1 MNKKLGSL
9 AFLCGLISLPVH
21 AFEAF
26 KVEDI
31 RLEGLQRISLGT
43 VFNYLPVKVGDEFN
57 RKLSKQAIHS
67 LYKTGF
73 FKDVRI
79 EREGNVLVVFVAERP
94 AIADITI
101 EGNSEIPTDQLEEVF
116 KQIGLTK
123 GKVFDRSVLDKVSQE
138 LSRQYNSLG
147 KYAAK
152 IETETQPLERN
163 RVGVKVKISE
173 GDTAEIYSVNIV
185 GNKRFTD
192 DELLE
197 KLNLADVGFFGGREQ
212 YSKQQL
218 AGDLEKLRSYYQDRG
233 YINFDITSTQVSLT
247 PDKRDVYVTV
257 NVSEGQQYTVSDIE
271 LAGDRIISDKEI
283 LELISLNKGDI
294 FSRKEVSESRTRI
307 SDRLAEEGY
316 AFANV
321 NIIPD
326 LDKENLK
333 IKLTVFVDPG
343 KRIYVRRI
351 NIIGNNRTRDEVIR
365 REIRQMEGDWLS
377 SKNVSNSRSRL
388 ERLGYF
394 EQVNVET
401 PTVPGSND
409 QVDVNY
415 SLTERPTGNLSVG
428 IGYSDTNGALVNFSV
443 SEENFLG
450 TGKRLGI
457 SIDNSQVTK
466 NYSFNYT
473 NPYYTPD
480 GVSRGFNFYSKE
492 VDLEEADLSS
502 YTSNSQGVSMNFG
515 IPLTE
520 VTTARFGIGYD
531 NTEILIGSLGVSQDI
546 LDFVNENGNVYDTY
560 KITGSWTRDTRNR
573 RLLADRGNMTSISTE
588 IALPDSDLEFYKI
601 NFRHTHYFPFS
612 KSTTLSLSAN
622 LGYGSGYGAYTK
634 LPPFER
640 FYAGGTRSVRGYEG
654 SSLGPRDPITDD
666 PVGGD
671 VKIVANAELILPS
684 PFDNESKSTRTALFL
699 DGGYVYPSSDQIDF
713 GEMRYSA
720 GLGLLWITPVGALR
734 FSYAIPLNEKEGDK
748 TQNFQ
753 FSLGSPF

>member
-1 MNKKLGSL
+1 MKKKLGSL
-9 AFLCGLISLPVH
+9 AFIYSLATLPAH
-21 AFEAF
+21 AFEPF

-31 RLEGLQRISLGT
+31 RLEGLQRISLGA

-57 RKLSKQAIHS
+57 RKLSKQAIRA

-73 FKDVRI
+73 FKDVRL
-79 EREGNVLVVFVAERP
+79 EREGNILVVFVAERP
-94 AIADITI
+94 AISDITI
-101 EGNSEIPTDQLEEVF
+101 EGNSDIPTEQLEDIF
-116 KQIGLTK
+116 KQIGLAK
-123 GKVFDRSVLDKVSQE
+123 GKVFDRSVLDTIEQE

-152 IETETQPLERN
+152 VETETLPLERN
-163 RVGVKVKISE
+163 RVGIKIKISE
-173 GDTAEIYSVNIV
+173 GDAAEIYTINIV
-185 GNKRFTD
+185 GNKHFTD
-192 DELLE
+192 AELLDR
-197 KLNLADVGFFGGREQ
+197 LQLADIGLFGGHEQ

-218 AGDLEKLRSYYQDRG
+218 AGDLEKLKSYYQDRG
-233 YINFDITSTQVSLT
+233 FINFDINSTQVSLT
-247 PDKRDVYVTV
+247 PDKRDVYVTI
-257 NVSEGQQYTVSDIE
+257 NIKEGKQYSVSDIS

-283 LELISLNKGDI
+283 FELLSLKAGDI
-294 FSRKEVSESRTRI
+294 FSRKEVSESRSRI

-321 NIIPD
+321 NIIPE
-326 LDKENLK
+326 LDKKERTV
-333 IKLTVFVDPG
+333 KLTVFIDPG

-351 NIIGNNRTRDEVIR
+351 NVIGNTRTRDEVVR
-365 REIRQMEGDWLS
+365 RELRQMEGDWLS
-377 SKNVSNSRSRL
+377 SKNVSISRQRL
-388 ERLGYF
+388 DRLGYF

-401 PTVPGSND
+401 PSVPGSND

-415 SLTERPTGNLSVG
+415 TLTERPTGNLSAG

-443 SEENFLG
+443 TEENFLG

-457 SIDNSQVTK
+457 SIDNSSVTK
-466 NYSFNYT
+466 SYNFNYT

-480 GVSRGFNFYSKE
+480 GVSRGFSVYFKE
-492 VDLEEADLSS
+492 VDAEEADLSS
-502 YTSNSQGVSMNFG
+502 FTSNSKGLTMNFG

-520 VTTARFGIGYD
+520 VTSARFGVGVD
-531 NTEILIGSLGVSQDI
+531 NTEIILGSIDVSQDM

-560 KITGSWTRDTRNR
+560 KLTGSWNRDTRNR
-573 RLLADRGNMTSISTE
+573 RIMADRGTMTSISTE
-588 IALPDSDLEFYKI
+588 IAAPGGDIEFYKL
-601 NFRHTHYFPFS
+601 NFRHLHYIPIS
-612 KSTTLSLSAN
+612 KNTTLSLNAN
-622 LGYGSGYGAYTK
+622 LGYGSGYGETTE

-640 FYAGGTRSVRGYEG
+640 YYAGGTRSVRGYDG
-654 SSLGPRDPITDD
+654 SSLGPKDPITND

-684 PFDNESKSTRTALFL
+684 PFDEESKSTRLALFL
-699 DGGYVYPSSDQIDF
+699 DGGYVYPSSDEIDL

-720 GLGLLWITPVGALR
+720 GVGLLWITPVGAMR
-734 FSYAIPLNEKEGDK
+734 FSYAFPVNDKEGDE

>member
-1 MNKKLGSL
+1 MNKKFGSL
-9 AFLCGLISLPVH
+9 ALLCGLVSLPAH
-21 AFEAF
+21 AFEPF

-57 RKLSKQAIHS
+57 RKLSKQAIRS

-94 AIADITI
+94 SIADITI
-101 EGNSEIPTDQLEEVF
+101 EGNSDIPTEQLEDVF

-123 GKVFDRSVLDKVSQE
+123 GKVFDRSVLDTVSQE

-152 IETETQPLERN
+152 IETETLPLERN
-163 RVGVKVKISE
+163 RVGIKIKISE
-173 GDTAEIYSVNIV
+173 GDAAEIHAVNIV
-185 GNKRFTD
+185 GNSQFPD
-192 DELLE
+192 EELLD
-197 KLNLADVGFFGGREQ
+197 KLNLADIGFFGGREQ

-218 AGDLEKLRSYYQDRG
+218 AGDLEKLKSYYQDRG

-257 NVSEGQQYTVSDIE
+257 NVKEGQQYSVSDID
-271 LAGDRIISDKEI
+271 LAGDRIIPDE
-283 LELISLNKGDI
+283 ELFELLSLKAGDI
-294 FSRKEVSESRTRI
+294 FSRKEVSESRSRI

-326 LDKENLK
+326 LDKENRK
-333 IKLTVFVDPG
+333 VKLTVFVDPG

-351 NIIGNNRTRDEVIR
+351 NVIGNTRTRDEVVR
-365 REIRQMEGDWLS
+365 RELRQMEGDWLS
-377 SKNVSNSRSRL
+377 SKNVANSRLRL
-388 ERLGYF
+388 DRLGYF

-401 PTVPGSND
+401 PSVPGSND
-409 QVDVNY
+409 MVDVNY
-415 SLTERPTGNLSVG
+415 TLTERPTGNLTAG

-450 TGKRLGI
+450 TGKRLGVT
-457 SIDNSQVTK
+457 IDNSTVTK
-466 NYSFNYT
+466 SYSFNYT
-473 NPYYTPD
+473 NPYYTTD
-480 GVSRGFNFYSKE
+480 GVSRGFSIYSKE
-492 VDLEEADLSS
+492 VDAEEADLSS
-502 YTSNSQGVSMNFG
+502 YTSNSRGVSLNYG

-520 VTTARFGIGYD
+520 FTSARFGIGYD
-531 NTEILIGSLGVSQDI
+531 STEIILGSLGVSQDM
-546 LDFVNENGNVYDTY
+546 LDFVNKNGNVYDTY
-560 KITGSWTRDTRNR
+560 KVTGSWIRDTRNR
-573 RLLADRGNMTSISTE
+573 RIMADRGNVTSISTE
-588 IALPDSDLEFYKI
+588 IAAGGDLEFYKV
-601 NFRHTHYFPFS
+601 NFRHMHYIPLTRN
-612 KSTTLSLSAN
+612 TTLSLNAN
-622 LGYGSGYGAYTK
+622 LGYGAGYGETPE

-640 FYAGGTRSVRGYEG
+640 YYAGGTRSVRGYDG
-654 SSLGPRDPITDD
+654 SSLGPRDPVTDD

-684 PFDNESKSTRTALFL
+684 PFDEENKSTRLALFL
-699 DGGYVYPSSDQIDF
+699 DGGYVYPSADEIDL

-720 GLGLLWITPVGALR
+720 GVGLLWITPVGAMR
-734 FSYAIPLNEKEGDK
+734 FSYAFPINDQEGDE